1 MLQPHPS
8 NTVQAAYNITVTE
21 EGLYNYKVP
30 QGNRV
35 MQYQGEGPTTTAH
48 PRIKASTSALGTWH
62 DWHQGCVLQQD
73 SRRGCRAWHNR
84 TIQELTGWCRGQQ
97 GGQASRGED
106 AQAATVMR
114 RGKHRENC
122 LLGFYCGVAQIERRA
137 GRQVQLHDD

>member
-48 PRIKASTSALGTWH
+48 PRIKASTSALGT
-62 DWHQGCVLQQD
+62 
-73 SRRGCRAWHNR
+73 
-84 TIQELTGWCRGQQ
+84 
-97 GGQASRGED
+97 
-106 AQAATVMR
+106 
-114 RGKHRENC
+114 
-122 LLGFYCGVAQIERRA
+122 
-137 GRQVQLHDD
+137 